1 MLATLAPLI
10 KDIPF
15 FKERGLDGNLLHD
28 VVSCMEYCEV
38 PKDEYVFEFGDQ
50 GQNYFLIIDGT
61 VEVQIPDKQSRN
73 EFD

>member
-1 MLATLAPLI
+1 MDGPL
-10 KDIPF
+10 
-15 FKERGLDGNLLHD
+15 LLD

-38 PKDEYVFEFGDQ
+38 PKNEYVFEFGDK

-61 VEVQIPDKQSRN
+61 VEVQIPDKQNRA